1 MLIFTLHNA
10 IGGLVKFVGLTIKKI
25 TKGDFTMK
33 QEFSTLWG
41 CSKLGMSQPRWKM
54 LY

>member
-1 MLIFTLHNA
+1 MLIYTLHNA
-10 IGGLVKFVGLTIKKI
+10 IDGLVKFVGLTIKKI

-33 QEFSTLWG
+33 KEFSTLWG